1 MVCNS
6 FQHLARPRLTFGD
19 SNVSVNVKQWASD
32 FQLIDIYNLIS
43 GFIRISRLTN
53 LINNPDL
60 HLLNSNLKITDK
72 LDNLSSP
79 AHQRRRKGCTPK
91 RHYLKK
97 VEKWCIRTFADKTH
111 SISLVIQHWFN
122 NRKLQASKELF
133 IAAGIVQSQRKQFKI
148 KKSWTQLRIQI
159 PNVFDNFCC
168 SSW

>member
-6 FQHLARPRLTFGD
+6 FQHLAQPRLTFGD

-53 LINNPDL
+53 LISNPDL

-97 VEKWCIRTFADKTH
+97 LKSGAFEHLLIRHIQFH
-111 SISLVIQHWFN
+111 WLYSIDSTTEN
-122 NRKLQASKELF
+122 YKQAKNSSSQLALF
-133 IAAGIVQSQRKQFKI
+133 KVKG
-148 KKSWTQLRIQI
+148 
-159 PNVFDNFCC
+159 N
-168 SSW
+168 SSR